1 MGLYKRHDSPIWWLS
16 FSANGKRYRKSA
28 ETEDK
33 YLARR
38 ILKSIEGKIAEGKW
52 FPEART
58 KETEYNFREL
68 AERYSAWAEG
78 RQKAYAR
85 WKFYIIKQL
94 TGRFGDMMI
103 LNRFN
108 THMLEQFQSERLKK
122 GNKPATVNRLI
133 AVISHMFTKAVDWN
147 MMDKGVVTAITVKM
161 LPENNKRLRYL
172 SQEECTAL
180 VNACEFHLKPIV
192 IAALNTGCRKSEIL
206 ALRWDTHIDLKH
218 GFILLDKTK
227 NGERREIPIN
237 ATLKAVF
244 QELTR
249 GIDIPYVFFDRTTGK
264 PYKDVKRSFPSAC
277 KKAGIKDFRFHDL
290 RHTFASHLVM
300 AGVDLTTVKE
310 LLGHKD
316 IKMTLRYAHLAPS
329 HKVKA
334 LDILD
339 RTLKENC
346 HDFVTLVNTEVTPTC
361 VSH

>member
-1 MGLYKRHDSPIWWLS
+1 MGLYRRHDSPVWWVSLTV
-16 FSANGKRYRKSA
+16 NGKRYRKST

-33 YLARR
+33 DFARR
-38 ILKSIEGKIAEGKW
+38 ILKSIEGKVAEGKW
-52 FPEART
+52 FPDIET
-58 KETEYNFREL
+58 KQAEYTFQEL
-68 AERYSAWAEG
+68 AERYSVWAEG

-85 WKFYIIKQL
+85 WKSYIIKQL
-94 TGRFGDMMI
+94 TGRYGNMI
-103 LNRFN
+103 LSRFN
-108 THMLEQFQSERLKK
+108 THMLEQFQTERLKK

-147 MMDKGVVTAITVKM
+147 MMDKEIVTAIRVKM

-180 VNACEFHLKPIV
+180 VNACDVHLRPIV

-206 ALRWDTHIDLKH
+206 GLRWDAHIDLKH

-237 ATLKAVF
+237 ATLKTVF
-244 QELTR
+244 QGLTR
-249 GIDIPYVFFDRTTGK
+249 RLDVPYVFFDSSTGK
-264 PYKDVKRSFPSAC
+264 PYKDVKRSFFSAC
-277 KKAGIKDFRFHDL
+277 RKAGIRDFRFHDL
-290 RHTFASHLVM
+290 RHTFASQLVM
-300 AGVDLTTVKE
+300 AGVDLTTVRE

-334 LDILD
+334 VDILD
-339 RTLKENC
+339 KTLKGNC
-346 HDFVTLVNTEVTPTC
+346 HDFVTLAKTEVTPIC
-361 VSH
+361 VTH